1 MSMTALGDT
10 IEQIQ
15 QLRQDARE
23 ALEALERQQNLLR
36 LRGGDFQPGLLEL
49 AHTLPAEFEA
59 AALRIRDSE
68 QEITQLR
75 ALAETTAL
83 INSSFDPDEVLE
95 SAMDAVVR
103 LTAAGRAY
111 LLLQDALGQ
120 LNVRLA
126 RRRDDEADGDEGV
139 SRTVLQQVIA
149 SGEALLTDNATE
161 DARVSGS
168 DTVGR
173 YGLRSILCVPLRIKG
188 QVGGAIYVDNR
199 FRSGVFTERELHL
212 LNAFANQIAI
222 ALENA
227 RLFETVQTSL
237 REIAQASELM
247 RNVFSSIA
255 SGVITTDS
263 RDMITAYNAAA
274 AAILQVPPEQ
284 AFERPLRAV
293 LPLMGASF
301 EDALVAAQIDNQ
313 SVALESEPD
322 IPNRGRIALQLKI
335 SPLKTADGATEGVA
349 MVLDDLTAQRERA
362 QTLDLLRRYLPPG
375 MVENIDHIA
384 QLGLGGE
391 RREVTCLFIDVGDL
405 ETMEDVRPAQKMDLL
420 NVRLDA
426 VTTLVHQA
434 GGVIDKYI
442 GNDVMALFN
451 TQLNPQPAHARL
463 AVETALLL
471 RDQFIAVD
479 GGRAH
484 YRIGIHTGIA
494 TLGNVGGIQRQSFTA
509 LGDSINLAKRLQE
522 NAHSAQIIVS
532 EATLDSIAADGGIA
546 DLRFHELEP
555 IMVKGRHQATQVYEV
570 FRA

>member
-1 MSMTALGDT
+1 MTALSSA
-10 IEQIQ
+10 IEQLQ
-15 QLRQDARE
+15 QLRQDTRE
-23 ALEALERQQNLLR
+23 ALDALERQQSILR
-36 LRGGDFQPGLLEL
+36 LRGGDFQAGLLEL
-49 AHTLPAEFEA
+49 AQTLPTEFEA

-68 QEITQLR
+68 QELMQLR

-83 INSSFDPDEVLE
+83 INSSFDPDQVLE

-103 LTAAGRAY
+103 LTGAGRAY

-126 RRRDDEADGDEGV
+126 RRRDDEMYGDEGV

-173 YGLRSILCVPLRIKG
+173 YGLRSILCVPLHIKG

-199 FRSGVFTERELHL
+199 FRSGVFTQRELHL

-227 RLFETVQTSL
+227 RLFASVQTSL

-263 RDMITAYNAAA
+263 RDMISAYNAAA
-274 AAILQVPPEQ
+274 ANILQVPPEQ
-284 AFERPLRAV
+284 AFEQPLRAV
-293 LPLMGASF
+293 LPLMGGSF
-301 EDALVAAQIDNQ
+301 EDALAAAQIDNQ
-313 SVALESEPD
+313 SVALEAEPD

-349 MVLDDLTAQRERA
+349 MVLDDLTAERERT

-375 MVENIDHIA
+375 MVENIQHIA

-405 ETMEDVRPAQKMDLL
+405 ETMTVVRPAQKMDLL

-471 RDQFIAVD
+471 RDQFVAA
-479 GGRAH
+479 GGQAH

-522 NAHSAQIIVS
+522 NAFSAQIIVS
-532 EATLDSIAADGGIA
+532 EATLDSIAAHGGIA
-546 DLRFHELEP
+546 DLRFHELAP

>member
-1 MSMTALGDT
+1 MSALDDP
-10 IEQIQ
+10 IAQLH
-15 QLRQDARE
+15 QLRQDTRE

-36 LRGGDFQPGLLEL
+36 LRGGDFQPGLLERVQV
-49 AHTLPAEFEA
+49 LPAEFEMA
-59 AALRIRDSE
+59 SLRVRDSA

-83 INSSFDPDEVLE
+83 INSSFDPDQVLE

-120 LNVRLA
+120 LSVRLA
-126 RRRDDEADGDEGV
+126 RRRYDESEGDEGV

-149 SGEALLTDNATE
+149 SGEPLLTDNATE

-227 RLFETVQTSL
+227 RLFASVQTSL

-263 RDMITAYNAAA
+263 RDVITAYNAAA
-274 AAILQVPPEQ
+274 ADILQVPPEQ
-284 AFERPLRAV
+284 AFEQPLRAV
-293 LPLMGASF
+293 LPLMGAGF
-301 EDALVAAQIDNQ
+301 EDALAAAQIENAN
-313 SVALESEPD
+313 VALEAEPD

-375 MVENIDHIA
+375 MVENIQHIA

-405 ETMEDVRPAQKMDLL
+405 ETMDDVRPAQKMDLL

-442 GNDVMALFN
+442 GTDVMALFN

-471 RDQFIAVD
+471 REQFVAGGD
-479 GGRAH
+479 GAH

-522 NAHSAQIIVS
+522 NAHSQQIIVS
-532 EATLDSIAADGGIA
+532 EATLDSIAANGGIA

>member
-1 MSMTALGDT
+1 MTALGDT